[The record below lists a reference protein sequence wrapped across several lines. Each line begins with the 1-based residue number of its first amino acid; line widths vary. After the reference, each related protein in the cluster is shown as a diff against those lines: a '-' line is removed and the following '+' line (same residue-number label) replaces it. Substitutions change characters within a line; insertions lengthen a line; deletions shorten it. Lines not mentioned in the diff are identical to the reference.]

1 MITGEFLV
9 CDDLGP
15 LGRLVPPGDLLV
27 MEPPQTSPRDHQL
40 LVAERAWITEQYNA
54 ADKKAAYYRRRLK
67 TAHLSGKRDAIR
79 EWFDIWTIEAEKYA
93 ICDRWLL
100 SVIGKLENGEQ
111 MAMNV
116 PSDFSWDGYG
126 PVRKLVKQVV
136 GATDEEII
144 GGARFRA
151 Q

>member
-15 LGRLVPPGDLLV
+15 LGRLAPLGDLFV
-27 MEPPQTSPRDHQL
+27 MEPRDVN
-40 LVAERAWITEQYNA
+40 LVIAERKWISGKYLE
-54 ADKKAAYYRRRLK
+54 ADAKAEKYRKMLR
-67 TAHLSGKRDAIR
+67 TAHMRGRRDAVR
-79 EWFDIWTIEAEKYA
+79 EWFDIWTIEAAKYA

-100 SVIGKLENGEQ
+100 AVIGKLESGEQ
-111 MAMNV
+111 MAMDV
-116 PSDFSWDGYG
+116 PPDFSWNGY
-126 PVRKLVKQVV
+126 VAIRELTKKVV
-136 GATDEEII
+136 EATDEEIV